1 MQNLLDLIPP
11 SDVSSLLE
19 SSKRLEDQLI
29 LKSIEDLYDRVA
41 KGQVQDLK
49 ANLEEQFNK
58 WVGAYRMSLN
68 ITMLRV
74 MTVFIISGKLPP
86 S

>member
-11 SDVSSLLE
+11 SDVSTLLK
-19 SSKRLEDQLI
+19 SSKRLEDHLI

-49 ANLEEQFNK
+49 ADLDEQFNK
-58 WVGAYRMSLN
+58 WVRAYSMSLN
-68 ITMLRV
+68 ITML
-74 MTVFIISGKLPP
+74 
-86 S
+86 